1 MRVSTLLE
9 ARYYHSDLRVC
20 KSIGN
25 MAGHITVKVH
35 SLAWMILA
43 GIVPISIMVYLYS
56 RLVHHLWFKPVQN
69 LEASQRAAQRYRKQ
83 VTITLI
89 TVSVIY
95 AVCWIPI
102 LAGYLEESWSE
113 DIPWF
118 RKTGRVLLTF
128 NSSVNPVLYSL
139 PMKQFRKHL
148 RDMLCSC
155 VRNGK
160 DVEDSQLKCVWI
172 LR

>member
-102 LAGYLEESWSE
+102 LAGYLERSPGVKRS
-113 DIPWF
+113 
-118 RKTGRVLLTF
+118 RG
-128 NSSVNPVLYSL
+128 SVRL
-139 PMKQFRKHL
+139 
-148 RDMLCSC
+148 
-155 VRNGK
+155 
-160 DVEDSQLKCVWI
+160 VEYCFPSI
-172 LR
+172 LVSIQSYTAYG